1 MEFIDDIPSVVAN
14 SVTGLPSRAQHFN
27 HYNNNYIRRD
37 TFTSDQQRLKGRA
50 HIETMDVEE
59 SCNMNPLSDE
69 EQHVI
74 PEDMLID
81 DKTLGDPH
89 KQKK

>member
-1 MEFIDDIPSVVAN
+1 
-14 SVTGLPSRAQHFN
+14 
-27 HYNNNYIRRD
+27 
-37 TFTSDQQRLKGRA
+37 
-50 HIETMDVEE
+50 
-59 SCNMNPLSDE
+59 MNPLSDE

>member
-1 MEFIDDIPSVVAN
+1 
-14 SVTGLPSRAQHFN
+14 
-27 HYNNNYIRRD
+27 
-37 TFTSDQQRLKGRA
+37 
-50 HIETMDVEE
+50 MDVEE